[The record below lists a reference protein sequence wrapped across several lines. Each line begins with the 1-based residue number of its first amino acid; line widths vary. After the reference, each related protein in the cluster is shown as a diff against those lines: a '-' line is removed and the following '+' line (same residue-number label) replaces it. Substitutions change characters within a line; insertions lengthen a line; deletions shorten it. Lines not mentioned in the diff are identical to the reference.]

1 MNLRYLQLI
10 FGIGFGACAGFIAGK
25 LYYERK
31 AEDRADKEIDDVKH
45 YYLEKSLEG
54 KVDKNVSVVTPAMVY
69 QPDNVK
75 PTETEPEKP
84 KKKKRKKSKT
94 NYSDISKESEDKDL
108 KEHMEDIVKTE
119 HPEDDPP
126 TEPYEISDTEF
137 LEENQD
143 YDKFNYSYYE
153 EDEALVD
160 EANELVDISNS
171 IGSDLMNKFVT
182 EDYTTMFV
190 RNDKTSSD
198 YEIDLVYGSVKD
210 QIGLV

>member
-25 LYYERK
+25 LYYEKK
-31 AEDRADKEIDDVKH
+31 AEDRADKEIDDVKQH
-45 YYLEKSLEG
+45 YLKKSLEG
-54 KVDKNVSVVTPAMVY
+54 KVDKNISVVTPAIIEA
-69 QPDNVK
+69 PDPK
-75 PTETEPEKP
+75 PKEEKP

-94 NYSDISKESEDKDL
+94 NYSDISKESDD
-108 KEHMEDIVKTE
+108 KEHMKKIIEQE
-119 HPEDDPP
+119 HPEEDPP

-190 RNDKTSSD
+190 RNDKKSSD
-198 YEIDLVYGSVKD
+198 YEIDLVYGSIKD